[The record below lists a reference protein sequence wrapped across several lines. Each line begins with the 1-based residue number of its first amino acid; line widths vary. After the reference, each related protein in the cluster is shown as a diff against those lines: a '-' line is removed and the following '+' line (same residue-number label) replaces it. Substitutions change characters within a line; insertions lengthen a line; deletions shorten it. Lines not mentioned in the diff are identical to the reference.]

1 MLQRPLEYW
10 SQHLLPWLQKR
21 QIFFSP
27 YRCVRQLDEEDCG
40 AACIATVAECHGSSL
55 PLGLIREAVGTTA
68 HGTTLLGLRRGAENL
83 GFHARAAKADA
94 QLLHRLADVPLP
106 MICHWQGNHWVV
118 LHGQEGD
125 LYVIADPAVGL
136 VQLSEQELLRGW
148 SDRVVLLLEPDAARF
163 GQEKGQANLGLRVFK
178 DLLIPFKPLL
188 GQAVALNVVIGVLG
202 LSMPLLMQVL
212 TDDVLIRGDAG
223 MLGSLSIGLI
233 LVFALRSALNLLQGH
248 MVGYFG
254 QKLQLQMILH
264 YGQRLLGLPLNYFET
279 HRSGE
284 VMSRISDIRLLNR
297 LLSDVVLGLPSQ
309 FCIAV
314 VSILLMW
321 TYNGWLTLAALGCYL
336 LVLICNASFIPAQAR
351 LAKQLLVKGAENQ
364 GYLVELF
371 RGISVVK
378 CSEGTPQAW
387 QEYQNNFGKLANAS
401 WTSLRLNLKQETVT
415 TLLGSVTTVALLW
428 YGSSFV
434 ISNQLSIGQL
444 LAFSAMGANVFG
456 FLAAISGISQEVLKA
471 DVVIKRMTDVLERK
485 PEAAEHRGLHHVQ
498 LKPDVDIVC
507 DQISFHHPGRRAL
520 LNQLS
525 LRIPGGVTTALI
537 GESGCGKSTLSKLIA
552 GLQNPQHGSIHYG
565 PYSASDL
572 DMDCLRRQVVLVPQ
586 DSVMF
591 NRTIFENF
599 SFAHPGVSFE
609 EVVQA
614 CQISLADDFIREL
627 PEGYQTVI
635 GEFGTNLSGGQ
646 RQRLAI
652 ARALI
657 HNPPVLILDES
668 TSALDPVLES
678 RVVERLFEYRKGK
691 TTLVI
696 SHRPSMILRA
706 DWVVVLE
713 AGGVREQNTPH
724 ALRETFHLA
733 PFLQAA

>member
-1 MLQRPLEYW
+1 
-10 SQHLLPWLQKR
+10 
-21 QIFFSP
+21 
-27 YRCVRQLDEEDCG
+27 
-40 AACIATVAECHGSSL
+40 
-55 PLGLIREAVGTTA
+55 
-68 HGTTLLGLRRGAENL
+68 
-83 GFHARAAKADA
+83 
-94 QLLHRLADVPLP
+94 
-106 MICHWQGNHWVV
+106 
-118 LHGQEGD
+118 
-125 LYVIADPAVGL
+125 
-136 VQLSEQELLRGW
+136 
-148 SDRVVLLLEPDAARF
+148 
-163 GQEKGQANLGLRVFK
+163 
-178 DLLIPFKPLL
+178 
-188 GQAVALNVVIGVLG
+188 
-202 LSMPLLMQVL
+202 
-212 TDDVLIRGDAG
+212 VLIRGDAG

-233 LVFALRSALNLLQGH
+233 LVFAFRSALNLLQGH

-264 YGQRLLGLPLNYFET
+264 YGQRLLGLPINYFET

-284 VMSRISDIRLLNR
+284 VVSRISDIRHLNS
-297 LLSDVVLGLPSQ
+297 LLSDIVLGLPSQ
-309 FCIAV
+309 FCIAM

-336 LVLICNASFIPAQAR
+336 VVLICNASFIPAQAR

-371 RGISVVK
+371 RGISVLK

-415 TLLGSVTTVALLW
+415 ALLGSVTTVGLLW

-471 DVVIKRMTDVLERK
+471 DVVIKRMSDVLERK
-485 PEAAEHRGLHHVQ
+485 PEAAEHRGLHHVE
-498 LKPDVDIVC
+498 LKPDVEILC
-507 DQISFHHPGRRAL
+507 DQISFHHPGRRPL
-520 LNQLS
+520 LNKLS
-525 LRIPGGVTTALI
+525 LQIPGGVTTALI

-552 GLQNPQHGSIHYG
+552 GLQNPQSGSIHYG
-565 PYSASDL
+565 PYSSSDL
-572 DMDCLRRQVVLVPQ
+572 DMDCLRSQVVLVPQ

-609 EVVQA
+609 EVVRA

-646 RQRLAI
+646 RQRLAM

-657 HNPPVLILDES
+657 NNPPVLILDES

-678 RVVERLFEYRKGK
+678 RVVDRLLEFRKGK

-713 AGGVREQNTPH
+713 AGRVREQNTPL

>member
-1 MLQRPLEYW
+1 
-10 SQHLLPWLQKR
+10 
-21 QIFFSP
+21 
-27 YRCVRQLDEEDCG
+27 
-40 AACIATVAECHGSSL
+40 
-55 PLGLIREAVGTTA
+55 
-68 HGTTLLGLRRGAENL
+68 
-83 GFHARAAKADA
+83 
-94 QLLHRLADVPLP
+94 
-106 MICHWQGNHWVV
+106 
-118 LHGQEGD
+118 
-125 LYVIADPAVGL
+125 
-136 VQLSEQELLRGW
+136 
-148 SDRVVLLLEPDAARF
+148 
-163 GQEKGQANLGLRVFK
+163 
-178 DLLIPFKPLL
+178 
-188 GQAVALNVVIGVLG
+188 
-202 LSMPLLMQVL
+202 
-212 TDDVLIRGDAG
+212 
-223 MLGSLSIGLI
+223 
-233 LVFALRSALNLLQGH
+233 
-248 MVGYFG
+248 GYFG

-264 YGQRLLGLPLNYFET
+264 YGQRLLGLPLTYFET

-284 VMSRISDIRLLNR
+284 VMSRISDIRQLNR
-297 LLSDVVLGLPSQ
+297 LMSDLVLGLPSQ
-309 FCIAV
+309 FCIAM

-336 LVLICNASFIPAQAR
+336 VVLICNASFIPAQAR

-371 RGISVVK
+371 RGISVLK

-415 TLLGSVTTVALLW
+415 ALLGSVTTVGLLW

-471 DVVIKRMTDVLERK
+471 DVVIKRMSDVLERK
-485 PEAAEHRGLHHVQ
+485 PEAAEHRGLHHVELQ
-498 LKPDVDIVC
+498 PDVEILC
-507 DQISFHHPGRRAL
+507 DQISFHHPGRRPL
-520 LNQLS
+520 LNKLS
-525 LRIPGGVTTALI
+525 LQIPGGVTTALI

-552 GLQNPQHGSIHYG
+552 GLQNPQSGSIHYG
-565 PYSASDL
+565 PYSSSDL
-572 DMDCLRRQVVLVPQ
+572 DMDCLRSQVVLVPQ

-609 EVVQA
+609 EVVRA

-646 RQRLAI
+646 RQRLAM

-657 HNPPVLILDES
+657 NNPPVLILDES

-678 RVVERLFEYRKGK
+678 RVVDRLLEFRKGK

-713 AGGVREQNTPH
+713 AGRVREQNTPL